1 MWSSVR
7 VGGLRL
13 DSVGFAPRLSGHGSS
28 SSSNFRSRSDLSV
41 SRLGRWLSHT
51 INVGQ
56 VEPCLSLWLL
66 TGWAVDWAV
75 LSNYQIIITALTA
88 EQGTTAQTQATLAAA
103 QIQPDLL
110 DPAWCYS
117 KVTQKKTGPL
127 QSLSFELWSFVF
139 CARWCLAL
147 SGSTWDH
154 TNGQTWNQH
163 WLIDSSRILLPRSFQ
178 CWIFCQ
184 SFQQYEKTLKQS
196 EHSWTALSTDC
207 YSKDLESIKH
217 ARTCRVNWFLL
228 SSTKG
233 CRALLFCQWSFLLSW
248 VTAWCEQWG
257 PCLELVAA
265 GLKIWGL
272 IDGFSNWFN
281 DKAGGQLCQA
291 RAVGASESNRST
303 MLKGM
308 SFSSLWRISW

>member
-1 MWSSVR
+1 MVIDWLSSW
-7 VGGLRL
+7 LSSSFKL
-13 DSVGFAPRLSGHGSS
+13 SNHHNSFDSRTRNNCSNTSNSS
-28 SSSNFRSRSDLSV
+28 SSSNPTRSSWS
-41 SRLGRWLSHT
+41 
-51 INVGQ
+51 
-56 VEPCLSLWLL
+56 CLMLL
-66 TGWAVDWAV
+66 EGHA
-75 LSNYQIIITALTA
+75 
-88 EQGTTAQTQATLAAA
+88 
-103 QIQPDLL
+103 
-110 DPAWCYS
+110 
-117 KVTQKKTGPL
+117 KKTGPL

-281 DKAGGQLCQA
+281 DKVGGQLCQA